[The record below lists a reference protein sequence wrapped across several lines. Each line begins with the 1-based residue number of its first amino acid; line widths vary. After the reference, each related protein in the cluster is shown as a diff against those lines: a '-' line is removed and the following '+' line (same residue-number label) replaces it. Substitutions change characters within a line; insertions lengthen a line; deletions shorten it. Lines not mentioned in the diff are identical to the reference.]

1 MLRRVM
7 WAALLFAACGS
18 PSPRSR
24 VARLY
29 AALDAH
35 DANGVTRTL
44 VSGALARQLLDCAD
58 YAPYDHEVERA
69 QEHARREEEEV
80 QRSIKS
86 FTGEDQA
93 TMWQALR
100 PGDRFGNCKVRKAF
114 AVEKYRVVLERH
126 DRFRASEPS
135 YPVEL
140 WHVSDDWFVAD
151 DAELDNF

>member
-1 MLRRVM
+1 M
-7 WAALLFAACGS
+7 WAAFVLAGCGS

-35 DANGVTRTL
+35 DANGVAQAL
-44 VSGALARQLLDCAD
+44 VSGALARELLDCPD
-58 YAPYDHEVERA
+58 YASYDHEVERA
-69 QEHARREEEEV
+69 REHASRGDEM

-93 TMWQALR
+93 TMWHALR
-100 PGDRFGNCKVRKAF
+100 PGDSFGNCKVRKAF
-114 AVEKYRVVLERH
+114 AVEKYRVVLDRR
-126 DRFRASEPS
+126 DRFGASEPS

-140 WHVSDDWFVAD
+140 WHVADDWFVAE
-151 DAELDNF
+151 DAELDDF